1 MTKQQAIGLRLRKL
15 FSNEEIIEDFS
26 ALNYLID
33 FYFPKYKVAI
43 EVDKLGHKDR
53 DQTKENK
60 RQKDLKEYLDC
71 KFIRINPDEK
81 NFDIYDGFKKI
92 LTFINEFKQKQTKK
106 FLIDD
111 LSKRML
117 ELKFKQDNPIKSKC
131 LKWIVK
137 NILPIYKE

>member
-33 FYFPKYKVAI
+33 FYFPKYKLAI
-43 EVDKLGHKDR
+43 EVDELGHKDR

-71 KFIRINPDEK
+71 KFIKIYFDEK